1 MADIE
6 ATPQTHCKMLPSS
19 FQASCI
25 WRRVYVGVGLDSH
38 HQRILFIHIGPPNMN
53 RAPRVK
59 VGQSLGHFLPILP
72 SLISAFP
79 YTLQISA
86 DQHHH
91 QAHRDKNIRGQNY
104 LDGNDREAGTLGAS
118 FS

>member
-1 MADIE
+1 
-6 ATPQTHCKMLPSS
+6 
-19 FQASCI
+19 
-25 WRRVYVGVGLDSH
+25 
-38 HQRILFIHIGPPNMN
+38 MN

-59 VGQSLGHFLPILP
+59 VGQSLGHFLPILS

-91 QAHRDKNIRGQNY
+91 QAYEDKNIRGQNY
-104 LDGNDREAGTLGAS
+104 LDGDKRGRYSRGLLLIEAIRSVPPELQST
-118 FS
+118 